1 MITLSVLKFFHG
13 TMGSAK
19 SATLLM
25 KYDQMKRSGKK
36 CILLKP
42 AKDSRWENGMITSRV
57 IAGQPCISVDNNCN
71 LKELVLSKL
80 TPEDSFVFVLIDE
93 VQFLTKEHIHQA
105 WELTIIEGLTIEVLC
120 FGLKNNYMNEPFEA
134 SSALFSKT
142 NNLTVLESKCCY
154 CNNDA
159 DTHLL
164 LINGEIIKSGDPF
177 LQGDLSTSRVQYKT
191 VCQKCY
197 YSPPQNL

>member
-1 MITLSVLKFFHG
+1 
-13 TMGSAK
+13 MGSAK

-42 AKDSRWENGMITSRV
+42 ARDSRWDNYMITSRV
-57 IAGQPCISVDNNCN
+57 IAGQPCICVTNDCN
-71 LKELVLSKL
+71 LKDLVLNKL

-93 VQFLTKEHIHQA
+93 AQFLTKEHIHQA
-105 WELTIIEGLTIEVLC
+105 WELTIEKHLTIEVLC
-120 FGLKNNYMNEPFEA
+120 FGLKNNYKNEPFEA
-134 SSALFSKT
+134 SAALFSKT

-164 LINGEIIKSGDPF
+164 LINNEIIRSGNPF
-177 LQGDLSTSRVQYKT
+177 LLGDLSGSSVQYKT

-197 YSPPQNL
+197 YNPPQNL